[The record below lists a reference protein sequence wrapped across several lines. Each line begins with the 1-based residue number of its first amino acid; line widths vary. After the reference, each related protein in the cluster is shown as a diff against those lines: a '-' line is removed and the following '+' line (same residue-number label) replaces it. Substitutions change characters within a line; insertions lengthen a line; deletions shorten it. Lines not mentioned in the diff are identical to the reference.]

1 MKLRILFLIND
12 HVTFFFIN
20 VRIVGIKWKFSK
32 CWIDRIERIDRIEK
46 IEKIDR
52 IERIEKIDLFDP
64 TDPTLRKKP
73 LDPIDPLDL
82 TLRKNQ
88 MEEINR
94 PNIQNETF
102 FTTLLIFL
110 AQKIAHITPFRVKLL
125 H

>member
-1 MKLRILFLIND
+1 M
-12 HVTFFFIN
+12 
-20 VRIVGIKWKFSK
+20 VGIKWKFSK
-32 CWIDRIERIDRIEK
+32 CRIDRIDKIDK
-46 IEKIDR
+46 IEK

-94 PNIQNETF
+94 PTF
-102 FTTLLIFL
+102 CHSKNSKVKCLWTEWFNSKIKYMNQPFL
-110 AQKIAHITPFRVKLL
+110 GLYIDNSNRMMSFGQFN
-125 H
+125 